1 MQKIIDRIDE
11 LIKIINKASY
21 EYYVLDNP
29 SITDQEYDDAYT
41 ELQRLENTYPE
52 LKRDDSPTLRV
63 GGEAIDKFEKVTHAS
78 PMLSFDDIF
87 NEEEIM
93 LFDER
98 IRKTISK
105 PEYTLEPKMDG
116 LSGSLIYE
124 NGVLVRAATRGD
136 GITGED
142 ITVNV
147 KTIKSVPLRLT
158 KDINIEVRGE
168 IYMSKLSFE
177 RANRERVQNNEKEFA
192 NPRNAAAGSVRQLD
206 SKITAKRNL
215 DFMAYFIPNPEDY
228 GIKTQEES
236 IKFLKELGFVTNLK
250 LNGLAKNSKD
260 IINYVH
266 DLNNKREEL
275 PYEIDG
281 VVLKV
286 DSLEDEKKLGMTS
299 RVPRWGIAYKFPA
312 QEVLTTLNE
321 IKFTVGR
328 TGKITPNAIF
338 NPVHVAGS
346 LISKATLHNEDYCIE
361 KDVRVGDIIS
371 VRKAGDVIPEV
382 VEVKLD
388 RRKDN
393 SIPFKM
399 IETCPICNTKL
410 IKKDAMH
417 FCTNDDC
424 PSRKIEGLEHFVSR
438 DAMYIDGFGER
449 IVEDFY
455 NMGFLTKIEDFYH
468 LYKHKDELMTMEG
481 FGEKS
486 VNNLLDAITESKNN
500 SLERLIFGLGIR
512 HVGKKTAKILAMYF
526 GEMDKFMKADYD
538 LLKNIP
544 DVGDIIAKSITE
556 YFSKEENINLINNLK
571 ELNVNMNYLGEK
583 VDNSNEKIYGK
594 TFVIT
599 GTLSESRDHY
609 KEKLES
615 LGANVTGSVTSK
627 TDYVLVGE
635 NPGSKYD
642 KAISLGITI
651 LNEDDYNKM
660 INE

>member
-1 MQKIIDRIDE
+1 MNIEKRMDE
-11 LIKIINKASY
+11 LIGIINKASY
-21 EYYVLDNP
+21 EYYVLDTP
-29 SITDQEYDDAYT
+29 TITDQEYDDAYT
-41 ELQRLENTYPE
+41 ELQRLENKYPE
-52 LKRDDSPTLRV
+52 LKREDSPTNRV
-63 GGEAIDKFEKVTHAS
+63 GGEAIDKFQKVTHRS

-98 IRKTISK
+98 IKKTVSK

-142 ITVNV
+142 ITINV

-168 IYMSKLSFE
+168 IYMSKKSFNKANIE
-177 RANRERVQNNEKEFA
+177 RQKNNEKEFA

-206 SKITAKRNL
+206 SKITAKRDL

-228 GIKTQEES
+228 GITKQEES
-236 IKFLKELGFVTNLK
+236 ISFLKELGFVTNIK

-266 DLNNKREEL
+266 DLNTKRESL

-281 VVLKV
+281 VVIKV

-312 QEVLTTLNE
+312 VEVLTTLKE

-338 NPVHVAGS
+338 NPVHVDGS
-346 LISKATLHNEDYCIE
+346 LVSKATLHNEDYCIE
-361 KDVRVGDIIS
+361 KDVRVGDTIS

-382 VEVKLD
+382 VEVKLE
-388 RRKDN
+388 RRKEE

-399 IETCPICNTKL
+399 IEECPICGTKL

-417 FCTNDDC
+417 FCPNEDC
-424 PSRKIEGLEHFVSR
+424 GARKIEGLEHFVSR

-449 IVEDFY
+449 IIEDFY
-455 NMGFLTKIEDFYH
+455 NEGFLTKIEDFYH

-486 VNNLLDAITESKNN
+486 VNNLLDAITNSKNN

-512 HVGKKTAKILAMYF
+512 HVGKKTAKILANYF
-526 GEMDKFMKADYD
+526 GEMDKLMKADYD
-538 LLKNIP
+538 LLSNIP
-544 DVGDIIAKSITE
+544 DIGDIIAKSIID
-556 YFSKEENINLINNLK
+556 YFSKEENIKLINNLK
-571 ELNVNMNYLGEK
+571 NLNVNMEYTGTK
-583 VDNSNEKIYGK
+583 VDTSNDKINGK

-599 GTLSESRDHY
+599 GTLSESRDAY

-651 LNEDDYNKM
+651 LNEEDYKKM